1 MRSSP
6 PYHLVWLLSVS
17 LLVTLG
23 ACGTT
28 APPPPDQE
36 SPTSGKDIDCVDVW
50 SFVHFTSGYLLGLA
64 IDSDSFVPTYAAL
77 LGWELLESSIWP
89 GWGESEVNQ
98 HCDMYAGS
106 YGWLIAQAA
115 SE

>member
-1 MRSSP
+1 MKSNLRI
-6 PYHLVWLLSVS
+6 HLVWLLSGS
-17 LLVTLG
+17 LLFVLS

-28 APPPPDQE
+28 APPPPEQE
-36 SPTSGKDIDCVDVW
+36 IPTSGKDIDCIDVW

-64 IDSDSFVPTYAAL
+64 IDADSFIPTYVAL
-77 LGWELLESSIWP
+77 MGWELFESGIWP

-106 YGWLIAQAA
+106 YGWLIAQAT